1 MVAVIALQE
10 FIEGDALSLQ
20 SYKEFADSFICT
32 LIPESSSPHITYTPG
47 GMIYK
52 PGGSN
57 MQHVTSIS
65 FLLLTYAKYLSKS
78 SHTVNCGDVS
88 VGPLTL
94 QLQAKKQV
102 L

>member
-1 MVAVIALQE
+1 LQE
-10 FIEGDALSLQ
+10 FIEGAALPLQ
-20 SYKEFADSFICT
+20 SYKEFADSFVCT
-32 LIPESSSPHITYTPG
+32 LIPESSSSPHITYTPG

-78 SHTVNCGDVS
+78 SHTVDCGDVS
-88 VGPLTL
+88 VGPETL
-94 QLQAKKQV
+94 QLQAKRQV
-102 L
+102 LWYLW

>member
-1 MVAVIALQE
+1 
-10 FIEGDALSLQ
+10 
-20 SYKEFADSFICT
+20 
-32 LIPESSSPHITYTPG
+32 
-47 GMIYK
+47 MIYK

-78 SHTVNCGDVS
+78 SRTVNCGDVS